1 MPYDLGEST
10 LCFDFPITR
19 TDEDGLMILSCDKVP
34 DMFAA
39 VLSEDAIRPSIETC
53 LKNALG
59 GENRRV
65 QVFTNGRLDGPII
78 GTLVKITEE

>member
-10 LCFDFPITR
+10 LCFDFPIR
-19 TDEDGLMILSCDKVP
+19 RADEDGLILLSCDKVP

-39 VLSEDAIRPSIETC
+39 VLSEADIRPSIETC

-59 GENRRV
+59 EDGRRV
-65 QVFTNGRLDGPII
+65 QVFTNGKLDGPVI
-78 GTLVKITEE
+78 GTVVKITE